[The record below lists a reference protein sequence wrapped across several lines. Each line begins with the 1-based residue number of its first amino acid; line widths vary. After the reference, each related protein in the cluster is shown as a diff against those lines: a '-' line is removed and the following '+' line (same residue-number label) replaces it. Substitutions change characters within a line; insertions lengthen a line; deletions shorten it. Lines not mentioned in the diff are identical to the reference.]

1 MSVLRCNERV
11 LSGGEDRC
19 RVGLAGVSSP
29 SGPHPIAKLFFLCR
43 LGDRL
48 GVRSHANERAGRVS
62 VTSQHFSSVER
73 YDHIENRMNIA
84 RSFSGNS
91 LLDHLEVAE
100 YKLIE
105 SGLSEKFLERD
116 TVIHDP
122 GDRMDVVYFPN
133 GAILSV
139 ITLMEDGRG
148 VESSTIGRESAHGVL
163 AAFGSHKAHNRVI
176 CQIPG
181 QSFMLPTARLKEAAA
196 KSPTLADHLIR
207 HVQGN
212 TAQVEQ
218 SVACNALHSV
228 EERLCRWILM
238 SADRGDGKIV
248 SLTQEYL
255 AIMLGVQRTTVTQ
268 AARTLQA
275 AGLIN
280 YARGAIEIVNRAGL
294 EDTVCECYGVVRQ
307 KFDLLLGLSRPPAAR
322 VPQSDVA

>member
-1 MSVLRCNERV
+1 M
-11 LSGGEDRC
+11 
-19 RVGLAGVSSP
+19 
-29 SGPHPIAKLFFLCR
+29 
-43 LGDRL
+43 
-48 GVRSHANERAGRVS
+48 
-62 VTSQHFSSVER
+62 
-73 YDHIENRMNIA
+73 A

-91 LLDHLEVAE
+91 LLDHLGDADYALLEP
-100 YKLIE
+100 YIT
-105 SGLSEKFLERD
+105 GKFLERD
-116 TVIHDP
+116 TVIHEP

-163 AAFGSHKAHNRVI
+163 SAFGSHDAHNRVI
-176 CQIPG
+176 CQVPG
-181 QSFMLPTARLKEAAA
+181 PTFMLPTARLKEAAA
-196 KSPTLADHLIR
+196 KSPPLADNLIR

-238 SADRGDGKIV
+238 SADRGDGKV
-248 SLTQEYL
+248 VPLTQEYL

-280 YARGAIEIVNRAGL
+280 YARGAIEIVNRKGL
-294 EDTVCECYGVVRQ
+294 EETVCECYGVVRQ
-307 KFDLLLGLSRPPAAR
+307 KFDLLIGRNGDGGLRR
-322 VPQSDVA
+322 VAQNDVA